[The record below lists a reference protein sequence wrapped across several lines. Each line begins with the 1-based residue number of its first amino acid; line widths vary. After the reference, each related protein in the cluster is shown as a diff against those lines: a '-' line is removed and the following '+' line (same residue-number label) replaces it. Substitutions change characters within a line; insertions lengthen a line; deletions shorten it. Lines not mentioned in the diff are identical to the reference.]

1 MNSFSRTMLLSIL
14 PLLSACQYVSY
25 YKTNTTRAPGN
36 LQSSPEVVCT
46 AMGAT
51 RGDAT
56 FDRCVAEE
64 EDNAFRQR
72 ERDAN
77 PIPY

>member
-1 MNSFSRTMLLSIL
+1 MRYPMLAIALCLLSG
-14 PLLSACQYVSY
+14 CQYVSY
-25 YKTNTTRAPGN
+25 YKTNTMQAPHN
-36 LQSSPEVVCT
+36 LQESPEVVCS

-64 EDNAFRQR
+64 EDRGMR
-72 ERDAN
+72 ERGSYDGE
-77 PIPY
+77 